1 MTTKQVTLIAAVT
14 SLVTVVLVAVL
25 LWVAG
30 VAAGPLASNGGSVP
44 RLINYQG
51 RLTDAAGNPLTGSY
65 NMTFRLYT
73 GGAVCW
79 TEAQTVNVTYGVLN
93 VLLGNVTPIPPN
105 CFTSPNLELGVR
117 VGSDSEM
124 TPRRRVVSAGY
135 AYKAEE
141 AVDADTL
148 DGSHASAFASTS
160 HGHASLDAADGD
172 PQRALL
178 VDNDGNIGI
187 GTMNPARKLEVNG
200 DALIKGALTIQS
212 TVVPGGVASHPVYY
226 PLGISINAGHYG
238 RTYLLLASEH
248 WTDGNATH
256 SAMYLIRCGYSGNYF
271 QSFYIGGSGDFVMF
285 QADANGIL
293 NAASVYGT
301 VLAIIANKE

>member
-1 MTTKQVTLIAAVT
+1 MNKHFMTTLAVIAIVLSVASIAMQVRQNASAAR
-14 SLVTVVLVAVL
+14 
-25 LWVAG
+25 
-30 VAAGPLASNGGSVP
+30 LATTSVP
-44 RLINYQG
+44 QLINYQG

-65 NMTFRLYT
+65 NMTFCLYDVAT
-73 GGAVCW
+73 GGAPLW
-79 TEAQTVNVTYGVLN
+79 TESQTVSVTYGVFN
-93 VLLGNVTPIPPN
+93 ALLGSINAIPTTVFN
-105 CFTSPNLELGVR
+105 NQSLYLGVR